1 MDSVDP
7 SNPSNHAHFTETI
20 PIPTEDSI
28 LFTVSTVDTYFSK
41 APPSAV
47 PAVPPQS
54 LFVLSRGNGTWRG
67 STPDG
72 MHTLEGR
79 RVLFSAPVA
88 ITGRGILSAKM
99 KDNKKGHSITSLKTG
114 ETEESMEIQSTSNQI
129 QVRIRAQVQTEA
141 QAQSDKQSSINR
153 FIPQSNANDKEN
165 KTSGS
170 FSSFSPFPVLQL
182 LDPESEQ
189 GIKLATVTLRFCI
202 IVMIT
207 ILFIW
212 IKQCCC

>member
-72 MHTLEGR
+72 MHMLKGR

-88 ITGRGILSAKM
+88 ITGKGIPPAKITDDK
-99 KDNKKGHSITSLKTG
+99 KDHSIASLKTG

-129 QVRIRAQVQTEA
+129 QVRIRAQAQPEI

-153 FIPQSNANDKEN
+153 LVSQSNANDEES
-165 KTSGS
+165 KT
-170 FSSFSPFPVLQL
+170 FSSFNPFNPFPILRL

-189 GIKLATVTLRFCI
+189 GIELATGTLRFCI
-202 IVMIT
+202 IIMIT